1 MNDKHY
7 YGDRVLACFL
17 MKNKLRFA
25 TYRFDTV
32 PETNFVVDVKVDE
45 ELIKKYFWV
54 YFGYSREL
62 R

>member
-7 YGDRVLACFL
+7 YGDRTLACFL
-17 MKNKLRFA
+17 AKNTLKFV
-25 TYRFDTV
+25 TYRFDAI
-32 PETNFVVDVKVDE
+32 PEMNFITDIKVDE
-45 ELIKKYFWV
+45 SKMNKYFWV